1 MSTFRL
7 LVLIATIPVVAAVAS
22 SSWAA
27 SAMLRVCH
35 PRIAEIDTR
44 EDEELGH
51 RLDAIDFELRRQI
64 QIKEVLL
71 GELIE
76 GRAALA
82 DVATQ
87 FLAMNR
93 NSPAS
98 MGVIRKEYPGETDEE
113 KSAYNV
119 ITFARAELSRGCPDR
134 KAEVLARLSAEFEAL
149 YHHQPSAGLTQ
160 PNEQ

>member
-119 ITFARAELSRGCPDR
+119 LTFANAELSRGCPVR
-134 KAEVLARLSAEFEAL
+134 KAEVLARLDGEFEAL
-149 YHHQPSAGLTQ
+149 FGHHPAAAPSQ
-160 PNEQ
+160 SVEQ

>member
-7 LVLIATIPVVAAVAS
+7 LVLVATIPVVAAVAS
-22 SSWAA
+22 SGWAA

-35 PRIAEIDTR
+35 PRIAALDTR

-76 GRAALA
+76 GRATLA
-82 DVATQ
+82 DVSAQ

-93 NSPAS
+93 NSTAS
-98 MGVIRKEYPGETDEE
+98 MTVIRKEYPGETDEE

-119 ITFARAELSRGCPDR
+119 ITFANAELSRGCPVR
-134 KAEVLARLSAEFEAL
+134 KAEVLARLNAEFEAL
-149 YHHQPSAGLTQ
+149 YHHHPSAGHTQ
-160 PNEQ
+160 QPEQ